1 MFSCKGRVERISS
14 KLCFTNGSDE
24 GIAGNIQKMKNN
36 IILIKN
42 KYKMNN
48 FKIKIHKLHK
58 FMIFKRS
65 YLIKNQK

>member
-1 MFSCKGRVERISS
+1 
-14 KLCFTNGSDE
+14 
-24 GIAGNIQKMKNN
+24 MKNN

-58 FMIFKRS
+58 FMIFKICLLPENLKKES
-65 YLIKNQK
+65 F